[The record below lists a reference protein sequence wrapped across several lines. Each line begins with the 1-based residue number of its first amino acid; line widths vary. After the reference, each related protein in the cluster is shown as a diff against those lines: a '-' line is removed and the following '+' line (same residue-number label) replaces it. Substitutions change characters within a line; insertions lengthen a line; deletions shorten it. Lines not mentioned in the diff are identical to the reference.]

1 MTNRHSGEP
10 KLTKWTI
17 ISFLLG
23 TLLGSGSIWQ
33 WEHAKVEA
41 QKQEL
46 DRVTAITELRQKE
59 IDQYDK
65 IINLS
70 NEYVTATAQYSKNPS
85 SEIGIKILQL
95 TSRLDVMKNAFIA
108 LEDNLAHL
116 EGRQPRKINLNLM
129 PPQPPTGISGTM
141 H

>member
-1 MTNRHSGEP
+1 MI
-10 KLTKWTI
+10 L
-17 ISFLLG
+17 SFLLG
-23 TLLGSGSIWQ
+23 TLFGSGSIWQ
-33 WEHAKVEA
+33 WAHAKVEA

-70 NEYVTATAQYSKNPS
+70 NEWVTASTQYSKNPS
-85 SEIGIKILQL
+85 TEIAVKILQL

-116 EGRQPRKINLNLM
+116 EGRQPRKINLDLR
-129 PPQPPTGISGTM
+129 PPQPPTITSATM